1 MTDKDY
7 LKEKTNEELL
17 ALYRQEGRQEIKQE
31 LTMRYVYI
39 VRCIAVQMRN
49 VYARS
54 LPMEDIINEGVIV
67 IMKGLD
73 RYDPEKD
80 TKFETY
86 ISQRI
91 RGMIIDL
98 VRKQDWLPRDYRK
111 KSREMEDARSSLV
124 QSLGREP
131 TEEELAEPEPE
142 KEEPMATE
150 ESAAEPEPEKEEPM
164 VTEEPAAEPEP
175 EKEVV
180 IQEVKSPSFFNLMER
195 LLERQD
201 IEKYM
206 SQYNVCKCPKCIAD
220 VKARTLTNL
229 PAKYISSEG
238 GFEEAS
244 MNFYENK
251 YKIRM
256 LTELIRACI
265 AVRNNPRHD
274 NN

>member
-1 MTDKDY
+1 M
-7 LKEKTNEELL
+7 
-17 ALYRQEGRQEIKQE
+17 A
-31 LTMRYVYI
+31 
-39 VRCIAVQMRN
+39 
-49 VYARS
+49 
-54 LPMEDIINEGVIV
+54 
-67 IMKGLD
+67 
-73 RYDPEKD
+73 
-80 TKFETY
+80 
-86 ISQRI
+86 
-91 RGMIIDL
+91 
-98 VRKQDWLPRDYRK
+98 K
-111 KSREMEDARSSLV
+111 KSNKTSHVLNLLTKGNPVSEKENITKVTIVDESAGDALSESILEK
-124 QSLGREP
+124 LEA
-131 TEEELAEPEPE
+131 EIAEPEPE

-150 ESAAEPEPEKEEPM
+150 ES
-164 VTEEPAAEPEP
+164 AAEPEP

>member
-131 TEEELAEPEPE
+131 TEEELAEHMHMNLKKFRKLQSMGQVMDLLSLDMVQEGNGGQSEQIVSGNLAAQPEQAVLKAETGQLLKEAVKNALNE
-142 KEEPMATE
+142 KEQLMISLYYVEELSMVQTARIMGVSEPRVSQIH
-150 ESAAEPEPEKEEPM
+150 SAAVRKL
-164 VTEEPAAEPEP
+164 
-175 EKEVV
+175 KRY
-180 IQEVKSPSFFNLMER
+180 ME
-195 LLERQD
+195 
-201 IEKYM
+201 
-206 SQYNVCKCPKCIAD
+206 
-220 VKARTLTNL
+220 
-229 PAKYISSEG
+229 G
-238 GFEEAS
+238 
-244 MNFYENK
+244 
-251 YKIRM
+251 YK
-256 LTELIRACI
+256 
-265 AVRNNPRHD
+265 
-274 NN
+274 

>member
-1 MTDKDY
+1 M
-7 LKEKTNEELL
+7 
-17 ALYRQEGRQEIKQE
+17 A
-31 LTMRYVYI
+31 
-39 VRCIAVQMRN
+39 
-49 VYARS
+49 
-54 LPMEDIINEGVIV
+54 
-67 IMKGLD
+67 
-73 RYDPEKD
+73 
-80 TKFETY
+80 
-86 ISQRI
+86 
-91 RGMIIDL
+91 
-98 VRKQDWLPRDYRK
+98 K
-111 KSREMEDARSSLV
+111 KSNKTSHVLNLLTKGNPVSEKENITKVTIVDESAGDALSESILEK
-124 QSLGREP
+124 LEA
-131 TEEELAEPEPE
+131 EIAEPEPE
-142 KEEPMATE
+142 KEEQMATE